1 MSELSTPYFYYVED
15 EYINFLKKKEI
26 EKRNFTRVP
35 NVHYWNTKKFV
46 FGAVLEINNMLYFA
60 PVTSYAKSQED
71 LILLR
76 DKKDNKI
83 LGSIRFNYM
92 IPVPKQCLH
101 KLEIKSLPT
110 EKSRVHTSKELSFC
124 RRKRDNI
131 YKTALKTYKRVTEKK
146 NEELVANSCDFNL
159 LEQAYQE
166 YCNNKRFFVNSWG
179 NPKNEI
185 KIFNKR
191 QKIKLSLV
199 FLIDRQTY
207 VKYDCENA

>member
-110 EKSRVHTSKELSFC
+110 EKSRVHTSKEL
-124 RRKRDNI
+124 
-131 YKTALKTYKRVTEKK
+131 
-146 NEELVANSCDFNL
+146 
-159 LEQAYQE
+159 
-166 YCNNKRFFVNSWG
+166 
-179 NPKNEI
+179 
-185 KIFNKR
+185 
-191 QKIKLSLV
+191 
-199 FLIDRQTY
+199 
-207 VKYDCENA
+207 

>member
-1 MSELSTPYFYYVED
+1 
-15 EYINFLKKKEI
+15 
-26 EKRNFTRVP
+26 
-35 NVHYWNTKKFV
+35 
-46 FGAVLEINNMLYFA
+46 MLYFA

-146 NEELVANSCDFNL
+146 MKNL
-159 LEQAYQE
+159 LQIVVILIYLNRHIKNIAIIKSIHKHKSFT
-166 YCNNKRFFVNSWG
+166 NNK
-179 NPKNEI
+179 
-185 KIFNKR
+185 
-191 QKIKLSLV
+191 
-199 FLIDRQTY
+199 
-207 VKYDCENA
+207 

>member
-1 MSELSTPYFYYVED
+1 MRCFMSELSTPYFYYVED

-83 LGSIRFNYM
+83 LGSIWIDELRYNFYSRLI
-92 IPVPKQCLH
+92 IPIP
-101 KLEIKSLPT
+101 
-110 EKSRVHTSKELSFC
+110 
-124 RRKRDNI
+124 
-131 YKTALKTYKRVTEKK
+131 
-146 NEELVANSCDFNL
+146 
-159 LEQAYQE
+159 
-166 YCNNKRFFVNSWG
+166 W
-179 NPKNEI
+179 
-185 KIFNKR
+185 
-191 QKIKLSLV
+191 
-199 FLIDRQTY
+199 
-207 VKYDCENA
+207 

>member
-110 EKSRVHTSKELSFC
+110 EKAEFIQVKNYRFVGE
-124 RRKRDNI
+124 REII
-131 YKTALKTYKRVTEKK
+131 Y
-146 NEELVANSCDFNL
+146 
-159 LEQAYQE
+159 
-166 YCNNKRFFVNSWG
+166 
-179 NPKNEI
+179 
-185 KIFNKR
+185 
-191 QKIKLSLV
+191 IKLH
-199 FLIDRQTY
+199 
-207 VKYDCENA
+207 

>member
-110 EKSRVHTSKELSFC
+110 EKSRIHTSKELSFC

-131 YKTALKTYKRVTEKK
+131 YKIALKTYKRVTEKK

-166 YCNNKRFFVNSWG
+166 YCNNKIN
-179 NPKNEI
+179 
-185 KIFNKR
+185 
-191 QKIKLSLV
+191 
-199 FLIDRQTY
+199 T
-207 VKYDCENA
+207 